1 MGGCRQWPLDMVL
14 LASGDLLHATGME
27 QVIMRHPTVQWAL
40 IGGDGRNR
48 PCLLLQLADDMTM
61 SAKERDAL
69 IWSVWPAVEAANSIC
84 SEFVRLTKELTI
96 FSDPAGPFRRSGKD
110 SLLRRETLALYKGDT
125 SHSICFPLSTVL

>member
-1 MGGCRQWPLDMVL
+1 MVL
-14 LASGDLLHATGME
+14 LASGDLLHATEME
-27 QVIMRHPTVQWAL
+27 QVIMRHPAVQWAL

-48 PCLLLQLADDMTM
+48 PCLLLQLADDVTM

-84 SEFVRLTKELTI
+84 SEFVRLTEELTI

-110 SLLRRETLALYKGDT
+110 SLLRKETLALYKGDIDALYMRVNP
-125 SHSICFPLSTVL
+125 SNVFVLKTE